1 MATPKTA
8 VAQIL
13 AIQAQLKKDKLALE
27 ATAKKEI
34 KALKKDAAAE
44 LAKQR
49 NDAKAALKRIS
60 KDMSVLTGRKPRKAA
75 AKARKPRLT
84 DEGKADLSKTIHA
97 TIKAAKKDGIGIGG
111 IKKAVN
117 AAEGAIKKVIK
128 SSPNIEKDGDKATTL
143 YFYKP

>member
-1 MATPKTA
+1 MANKTA
-8 VAQIL
+8 VQQIL
-13 AIQAQLKKDKLALE
+13 AIQAQLKKDKDALE
-27 ATAKKEI
+27 AAAKKEI

-60 KDMSVLTGRKPRKAA
+60 KDMSVLTGRKPKKAT
-75 AKARKPRLT
+75 AKARKPRMT
-84 DEGKADLSKTIHA
+84 DEEKTALSKTIHA
-97 TIKAAKKDGIGIGG
+97 TIKASKKEGIGMGG

-117 AAEGAIKKVIK
+117 ASEGAVKKIIKA
-128 SSPNIEKDGDKATTL
+128 SPNITHTGDKATTL